1 MSAGATICGFY
12 GRNNL
17 GDEAILGGMVDLL
30 AKTRPG
36 EAPLVLTDDPSAS
49 RAAHGIDAVST
60 RISRGPRQL
69 LRANLTRAVLG
80 RRDFILGGG
89 DLLRDS
95 PHQDVVGPWLSH
107 LERAQ
112 RLRRRSA
119 VIGIS
124 VGDLWRPRSLERI
137 RSTLSRASFVITRD
151 EPSAERLREVG
162 VEAEITVGPDLALRL
177 FPRRPVAAQQPG
189 GQRIVVCVRGLAD
202 RADERSGAAHQHALH
217 ELAAALD
224 VLSADG
230 ADVHLI
236 PLRSVAGRLQ
246 PIDDD
251 YVAGLELAHL
261 AVRGHTF
268 TVHRH
273 VPSVAAL
280 RDILGT
286 ADLVIGM
293 RLHSIIMAVG
303 LGIPAIALAYDP
315 KVTQFCAEVGI
326 ESYCDMGSADR
337 ELLIEQ
343 ARDRVSPSW
352 DPAERPEM
360 HDYRRR
366 DVLVETKL
374 RDW

>member
-1 MSAGATICGFY
+1 MNAGATICGFY

-30 AKTRPG
+30 ATTRPG
-36 EAPLVLTDDPSAS
+36 EAPLVLTDNPSAS

-60 RISRGPRQL
+60 RNSRGPRQL
-69 LRANLTRAVLG
+69 IGANLTRAVLG

-119 VIGIS
+119 VVGIS
-124 VGDLWRPRSLERI
+124 VGDLWRPRSLQRI
-137 RSTLSRASFVITRD
+137 RSTLSRVSFVITRD
-151 EPSAERLREVG
+151 DPSAARLREIG
-162 VEAEITVGPDLALRL
+162 VQAEITVGPDLALRL
-177 FPRRPVAAQQPG
+177 FPRRSSTAQQRTA
-189 GQRIVVCVRGLAD
+189 QQIVVCVRGLAD
-202 RADERSGAAHQHALH
+202 RADERSASAHQHALR

-224 VLSADG
+224 VLSTEG
-230 ADVHLI
+230 SDVHI
-236 PLRSVAGRLQ
+236 VPLRSLAGRLQ

-251 YVAGLELAHL
+251 YVAGLEVAHL
-261 AVRGHTF
+261 AVRGHAF

-273 VPSVAAL
+273 VPSVSAL
-280 RDILGT
+280 RDVLST

-326 ESYCDMGSADR
+326 QSCCDLGSTDR
-337 ELLIEQ
+337 ELLVEQ
-343 ARDRVSPSW
+343 ARDRTSVSWEPT
-352 DPAERPEM
+352 ERPEM
-360 HDYRRR
+360 HDYRSRE
-366 DVLVETKL
+366 VLVEATL